1 MDMKRACFNN
11 INGLLIAD
19 KMGEIG
25 FINIA
30 NIGRL
35 PSEQAV
41 DEEHKAMDLPEGE
54 LPEFQRGDVYKTLYG
69 HQETCLG
76 MELSDD
82 SKFIA
87 SCDTLKKINV
97 VPWPNVF
104 DVQSVMLE
112 HSLPI

>member
-54 LPEFQRGDVYKTLYG
+54 LPEF
-69 HQETCLG
+69 
-76 MELSDD
+76 
-82 SKFIA
+82 
-87 SCDTLKKINV
+87 
-97 VPWPNVF
+97 
-104 DVQSVMLE
+104 
-112 HSLPI
+112 